1 MARKLNRRIC
11 ELLADYFTVLAH
23 PVRVR
28 ILCAL
33 QKRPRTVSQIAA
45 YAEVSLPNVSQHL
58 RLLRDKGAVLT
69 EKRAQQVYYQV
80 ADTRLLR
87 AADLIHQLLLE
98 QTRRQARQAAGAL
111 WAAPLRET
119 LARTAAVAP
128 QRRGGDRGNTGREVI
143 GQ

>member
-1 MARKLNRRIC
+1 MARKLNRRMC

-28 ILCAL
+28 IFCAL

-87 AADLIHQLLLE
+87 AADLIRQLLLE
-98 QTRRQARQAAGAL
+98 QTRRQARQAAGVL
-111 WAAPLRET
+111 WAAAPLRET

-128 QRRGGDRGNTGREVI
+128 QRRGGDRGNAGREVI
-143 GQ
+143 G